1 VYFQAAVYNDRRHWF
16 LHYKIIVASA
26 DCFVVG
32 FPLMEAKKK
41 EFVELLKS
49 LRDYYGPYHDHKE
62 TMAWVATVALVS
74 ICSVMLLTP
83 GILNGLYKNW
93 YNLLAVSIVFTL
105 VSGLFF
111 CFVFWQFRRREFASN
126 TIIASTNI
134 ISKILDND
142 RLKLNL
148 KKGEFNG
155 TLLPKA
161 LIDEYRLIE
170 GKRCVIGSEIVSYC
184 ILFTFYLGVLVK
196 IMFLFYG

>member
-1 VYFQAAVYNDRRHWF
+1 
-16 LHYKIIVASA
+16 
-26 DCFVVG
+26 
-32 FPLMEAKKK
+32 MEAKKK

-62 TMAWVATVALVS
+62 TTAWVATVAFVS

-83 GILNGLYKNW
+83 GILRGLYKNW
-93 YNLLAVSIVFTL
+93 YNLLSVSVAFTL
-105 VSGLFF
+105 LSGLFF
-111 CFVFWQFRRREFASN
+111 CFVFNQFRRREFANN
-126 TIIASTNI
+126 TVIASTNI

-142 RLKLNL
+142 RLKLDL

-161 LIDEYRLIE
+161 LIDEYMLIE
-170 GKRCVIGSEIVSYC
+170 GRRCVIGSEIVSYC
-184 ILFTFYLGVLVK
+184 ILFVFYLGVLVK